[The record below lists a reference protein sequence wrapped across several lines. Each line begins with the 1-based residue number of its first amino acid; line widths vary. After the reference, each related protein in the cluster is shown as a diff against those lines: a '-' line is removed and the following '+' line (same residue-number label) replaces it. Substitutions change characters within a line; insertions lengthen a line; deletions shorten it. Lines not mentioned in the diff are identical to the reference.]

1 MGLCSYQRLFSILI
15 PFCFSCLDFS
25 AAIDTITST
34 QFLKDP
40 QTLSSNGT
48 RSELGKGRDMTIII
62 KVTVIIGT
70 IILVTCAYFLW
81 KWTGRHSRTD
91 KKSDNSILGEL
102 SEQELLQYDFEKLA
116 TATNNFHSS
125 NKLGQG
131 GFGPVYK
138 GKLQDGQEIAVK
150 RLSTASKQGLEEFK
164 NEVIVISKLQHR
176 NLVKLFGCCI
186 ERDEKMLIYEYLPN
200 KSLDAFVFDPL
211 EYFGMAKIFGGD
223 EDHANTRRI
232 VGTYGYMAPE
242 YAMEGLFS
250 EKSDVF
256 SFGILLL
263 EIVSGRRNSSFYNNE
278 ESLGLLGIAWKLW
291 NEENIVTLIDPELHE
306 PGHEK
311 DILRCLQIGLICA
324 QELARE
330 RPNMAT
336 VISMLNSEIV
346 DLPSPR
352 QPAYTER
359 QNMMSSESTGERSH
373 GLHSNNSVSI
383 TEIQGR

>member
-40 QTLSSNGT
+40 QTLTSNGT

-62 KVTVIIGT
+62 TVSVIIGT
-70 IILVTCAYFLW
+70 IIIVTCAYFLW

-91 KKSDNSILGEL
+91 KTSDNSIIGEL

-138 GKLQDGQEIAVK
+138 GKLQDGREIAVK
-150 RLSTASKQGLEEFK
+150 RLSTASKQG
-164 NEVIVISKLQHR
+164 
-176 NLVKLFGCCI
+176 
-186 ERDEKMLIYEYLPN
+186 
-200 KSLDAFVFDPL
+200 
-211 EYFGMAKIFGGD
+211 
-223 EDHANTRRI
+223 
-232 VGTYGYMAPE
+232 
-242 YAMEGLFS
+242 
-250 EKSDVF
+250 
-256 SFGILLL
+256 
-263 EIVSGRRNSSFYNNE
+263 GRRNSSFYNNE

-352 QPAYTER
+352 QPAFTER

-383 TEIQGR
+383 TEIQAR